1 MNLKPLSA
9 AVAQASK
16 PSLSTQATTV
26 PTQTTSTQTTSTR
39 TTSTQTTSTLT
50 LTAMEPSAR
59 ARAAIGDVDSIQEA
73 LYDYNVLGTP
83 KSAKEAFDTL
93 LTSGAGPARVRRFAD
108 DNVGAWNMVLDLI
121 RKAEHSF
128 DASFFTIEKDAYGL
142 AFLGGALHAQLRG
155 VETQILTDWNANARG
170 KGFTSA
176 GLGYD
181 YLQELA
187 TAGAKVGVFNTPA
200 KRTASLLRHGPNLG
214 VIGSNHD
221 KAIVI
226 DKGTPKAEGETGGR
240 NIANAYHQD
249 VADNAASWR
258 DDTVQIVGDAATA
271 GIAAGIDREMSGV
284 ATKRVKPDFINF
296 NNRARVMLMAYA
308 LMEEWV
314 ARPALS
320 PADKLLVRANEGAQQ
335 KFAERLI
342 DGASIRVQLM
352 VAALPKDKQSLVP
365 TSLSAAEMKQ
375 VMGLA
380 TEIVKDAELAGSR
393 AAYETMGGFV
403 DGQVKIIDQTGAASA
418 APGQRYN
425 EMGPNLIHLIHGAQK
440 EIVIQNPYV
449 VLTEPMIVAFEQ
461 AAARGVKI
469 KIVTNSPE
477 STDSAITQ
485 GFFLNDFPDVLA
497 RVPTLEIFV
506 ATGDR
511 KFHSKCFTVDGLVSG
526 DTTYNADLL
535 SGRINGEIGA
545 ITLSAAFAKDL
556 NDAIAKDLAEPSN
569 GFVQWTIQKDA
580 SGKAVL
586 DADGKPIV
594 TRGPKDDISQKMQ
607 RMYSPI
613 QMACRAM
620 TFTQT
625 CAPLRH
631 PPLEEAL
638 AAAAARNAGLA
649 QG

>member
-1 MNLKPLSA
+1 MNLKPLSP

-16 PSLSTQATTV
+16 PTQATTSTPAQA
-26 PTQTTSTQTTSTR
+26 PTSAPTTATAQAA
-39 TTSTQTTSTLT
+39 

-59 ARAAIGDVDSIQEA
+59 ARAAIGDVDSVKEA
-73 LYDYNVLGTP
+73 LYDYNVLGMP

-108 DNVGAWNMVLDLI
+108 DNVGAWNMVLDLA
-121 RKAEHSF
+121 RSAEKTF

-155 VETQILTDWNANARG
+155 VQTQVLTDWNANARG
-170 KGFTSA
+170 KGFTST

-187 TAGAKVGVFNTPA
+187 AAGAKVGVFNTPA

-221 KAIVI
+221 KAIVV
-226 DKGTPKAEGETGGR
+226 DKGTPKAQGETGGR

-249 VADNAASWR
+249 TADNPQSWR
-258 DDTVQIVGDAATA
+258 DDTVHIVGDAGTA
-271 GIAAGIDREMSGV
+271 GIAASIDREMKSV
-284 ATKRVKPDFINF
+284 ATKIVKPDLINF
-296 NNRARVMLMAYA
+296 NNRARVMLTAYA

-314 ARPALS
+314 ARPVLS

-335 KFAERLI
+335 KFAEALV
-342 DGASIRVQLM
+342 DGANARVQRM
-352 VAALPKDKQSLVP
+352 VAALPADKRRLVP
-365 TSLSAAEMKQ
+365 ASLSAAEMKQ
-375 VMGLA
+375 VMKLA
-380 TEIVKDAELAGSR
+380 HEIVKDAELAGSR
-393 AAYETMGGFV
+393 AAYEKMGGFV
-403 DGQVKIIDQTGAASA
+403 DGEVKIIDQTGAASA
-418 APGQRYN
+418 APGERYN

-469 KIVTNSPE
+469 KIVTNSPA
-477 STDSAITQ
+477 STDSAVTQ

-506 ATGDR
+506 ATGER
-511 KFHSKCFTVDGLVSG
+511 KFHSKCFTVDGVVSG

-545 ITLSAAFAKDL
+545 VTLSAPFAKDL
-556 NDAIAKDLAEPSN
+556 NDKIAADLAEPAN

-580 SGKAVL
+580 KGNAVL
-586 DADGKPIV
+586 DDNGRPIV
-594 TRGPKDDISQKMQ
+594 TRGPQQDISKKLQ
-607 RMYSPI
+607 RIYSPV
-613 QMACRAM
+613 QMICRAM
-620 TFTQT
+620 TYTQT

-638 AAAAARNAGLA
+638 AAAAARNSRGASA
-649 QG
+649 